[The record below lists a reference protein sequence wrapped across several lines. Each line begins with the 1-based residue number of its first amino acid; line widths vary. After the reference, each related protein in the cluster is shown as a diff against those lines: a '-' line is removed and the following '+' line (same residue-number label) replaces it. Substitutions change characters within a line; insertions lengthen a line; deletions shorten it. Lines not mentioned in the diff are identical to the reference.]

1 MRPTTNLLRQAAV
14 GAGRG
19 AGRELRVAMGHHRSY
34 PTSRGQLDPHWR
46 RSEGGLAARLTPD
59 ELIVPGRPIG
69 RWHGID
75 PHRHHDTWR
84 SVGKLAG
91 LLGWA
96 GVVGG
101 AWWLGSSRGR
111 GPLAAVSELDRF
123 GEAVGAALD
132 GFSAVE

>member
-1 MRPTTNLLRQAAV
+1 MSVATNLLRQTAV

-19 AGRELRVAMGHHRSY
+19 AGRELRLAMQQG
-34 PTSRGQLDPHWR
+34 RGGGNRRARVDPHWR
-46 RSEGGLAARLTPD
+46 RSEDGGAARLTPH
-59 ELIVPGRPIG
+59 ELIAPGRPVG
-69 RWHGID
+69 RWHGVD
-75 PHRHHDTWR
+75 PHRPYDTWR
-84 SVGKLAG
+84 AVGKFIG

-101 AWWLGSSRGR
+101 AWWLGSSHGR

-132 GFSAVE
+132 GFSELQ